1 MIKNIDIV
9 GIGGSQEENS
19 FSLQI
24 LKYTLN
30 EVTLLGARTKLIDI
44 KSLNLPIYDY
54 SGGKLQPQA
63 GLKKIM
69 DDIHKSHGIIFT
81 SPEYHGT
88 VSASFKNFIDYLE
101 FLYSYDPPYLT
112 NKPVGCI
119 SIAGGDNSGVN
130 TLNTLVNIV
139 HSLRGITVSSNFSVS
154 NIKNSFNSAG
164 KLIDEAVIRRI
175 KRLSSDIYFVSSKLS
190 L

>member
-119 SIAGGDNSGVN
+119 CKKEHRDYYDYGKSKAQFKAEACGV
-130 TLNTLVNIV
+130 IE
-139 HSLRGITVSSNFSVS
+139 FS
-154 NIKNSFNSAG
+154 
-164 KLIDEAVIRRI
+164 E
-175 KRLSSDIYFVSSKLS
+175 
-190 L
+190 